1 MSMSE
6 VNKGGRPREE
16 PTNVRSV
23 RLPNRV
29 WKLVQKASKGS
40 RSVNEY
46 IQTLIEN
53 DLIKRKMLK
62 KSERKKLS
70 SKTRWTKNGTKGE
83 TLTPLRT
90 SLKVTAHERIVEV
103 NKVESDIKA
112 GMKFKFPWLNE
123 AGVTK

>member
-1 MSMSE
+1 MIMSE

-29 WKLVQKASKGS
+29 WKLVQKASKGR

-70 SKTRWTKNGTKGE
+70 SKTTKG
-83 TLTPLRT
+83 R
-90 SLKVTAHERIVEV
+90 SQ
-103 NKVESDIKA
+103 
-112 GMKFKFPWLNE
+112 
-123 AGVTK
+123 

>member
-1 MSMSE
+1 MIMSE

-23 RLPNRV
+23 RLPSRV
-29 WKLVQKASKGS
+29 WKLVQKASKSS
-40 RSVNEY
+40 RSVDEY

-70 SKTRWTKNGTKGE
+70 SKTSTK
-83 TLTPLRT
+83 R
-90 SLKVTAHERIVEV
+90 SQ
-103 NKVESDIKA
+103 
-112 GMKFKFPWLNE
+112 
-123 AGVTK
+123 

>member
-70 SKTRWTKNGTKGE
+70 SK
-83 TLTPLRT
+83 
-90 SLKVTAHERIVEV
+90 
-103 NKVESDIKA
+103 IKSQ
-112 GMKFKFPWLNE
+112 FC
-123 AGVTK
+123 

>member
-1 MSMSE
+1 MIMSE

-16 PTNVRSV
+16 PSNVRSI
-23 RLPNRV
+23 RLPQRV

-46 IQTLIEN
+46 IQTIIEN

-70 SKTRWTKNGTKGE
+70 SKTSTK
-83 TLTPLRT
+83 R
-90 SLKVTAHERIVEV
+90 SQ
-103 NKVESDIKA
+103 
-112 GMKFKFPWLNE
+112 
-123 AGVTK
+123 

>member
-53 DLIKRKMLK
+53 DLIKRRMLK

-70 SKTRWTKNGTKGE
+70 SKTSTK
-83 TLTPLRT
+83 R
-90 SLKVTAHERIVEV
+90 SR
-103 NKVESDIKA
+103 
-112 GMKFKFPWLNE
+112 
-123 AGVTK
+123 

>member
-16 PTNVRSV
+16 PSNVRSI
-23 RLPNRV
+23 RLPQRV
-29 WKLVQKASKGS
+29 WKLVQKASKSS

-70 SKTRWTKNGTKGE
+70 SKTSTK
-83 TLTPLRT
+83 R
-90 SLKVTAHERIVEV
+90 SQ
-103 NKVESDIKA
+103 
-112 GMKFKFPWLNE
+112 
-123 AGVTK
+123 

>member
-1 MSMSE
+1 MNE

-70 SKTRWTKNGTKGE
+70 SKTSTK
-83 TLTPLRT
+83 R
-90 SLKVTAHERIVEV
+90 SQ
-103 NKVESDIKA
+103 
-112 GMKFKFPWLNE
+112 
-123 AGVTK
+123 

>member
-46 IQTLIEN
+46 IQILIEN

-70 SKTRWTKNGTKGE
+70 SKTSTK
-83 TLTPLRT
+83 R
-90 SLKVTAHERIVEV
+90 V
-103 NKVESDIKA
+103 
-112 GMKFKFPWLNE
+112 
-123 AGVTK
+123 

>member
-70 SKTRWTKNGTKGE
+70 SKTSTKRSK
-83 TLTPLRT
+83 
-90 SLKVTAHERIVEV
+90 
-103 NKVESDIKA
+103 
-112 GMKFKFPWLNE
+112 
-123 AGVTK
+123 

>member
-1 MSMSE
+1 MAMSE

-70 SKTRWTKNGTKGE
+70 SKTSTKM
-83 TLTPLRT
+83 
-90 SLKVTAHERIVEV
+90 SQ
-103 NKVESDIKA
+103 
-112 GMKFKFPWLNE
+112 
-123 AGVTK
+123 

>member
-1 MSMSE
+1 MNMSE

-23 RLPNRV
+23 RLPARV
-29 WKLVQKASKGS
+29 WKLVHKASKGS

-70 SKTRWTKNGTKGE
+70 SKTSTK
-83 TLTPLRT
+83 R
-90 SLKVTAHERIVEV
+90 SQ
-103 NKVESDIKA
+103 
-112 GMKFKFPWLNE
+112 
-123 AGVTK
+123 

>member
-16 PTNVRSV
+16 PTNVRSI

-53 DLIKRKMLK
+53 DLIKRKILK

-70 SKTRWTKNGTKGE
+70 SKTTKG
-83 TLTPLRT
+83 R
-90 SLKVTAHERIVEV
+90 SQ
-103 NKVESDIKA
+103 
-112 GMKFKFPWLNE
+112 
-123 AGVTK
+123 

>member
-62 KSERKKLS
+62 KSERKKLF
-70 SKTRWTKNGTKGE
+70 SKTSTK
-83 TLTPLRT
+83 R
-90 SLKVTAHERIVEV
+90 SQ
-103 NKVESDIKA
+103 
-112 GMKFKFPWLNE
+112 
-123 AGVTK
+123 

>member
-1 MSMSE
+1 MTMSE

-29 WKLVQKASKGS
+29 WKLVKKASKGS

-70 SKTRWTKNGTKGE
+70 SKTSTK
-83 TLTPLRT
+83 R
-90 SLKVTAHERIVEV
+90 SR
-103 NKVESDIKA
+103 
-112 GMKFKFPWLNE
+112 
-123 AGVTK
+123 

>member
-1 MSMSE
+1 MSE

-62 KSERKKLS
+62 KSDRKKLS
-70 SKTRWTKNGTKGE
+70 SKTSK
-83 TLTPLRT
+83 
-90 SLKVTAHERIVEV
+90 ER
-103 NKVESDIKA
+103 SH
-112 GMKFKFPWLNE
+112 
-123 AGVTK
+123 

>member
-1 MSMSE
+1 MIMSE

-16 PTNVRSV
+16 PTNVRSIRV
-23 RLPNRV
+23 PDRV

-70 SKTRWTKNGTKGE
+70 SKTSTK
-83 TLTPLRT
+83 R
-90 SLKVTAHERIVEV
+90 SQ
-103 NKVESDIKA
+103 
-112 GMKFKFPWLNE
+112 
-123 AGVTK
+123 

>member
-53 DLIKRKMLK
+53 DLIKRKMLN

-70 SKTRWTKNGTKGE
+70 SKTSTK
-83 TLTPLRT
+83 R
-90 SLKVTAHERIVEV
+90 SQ
-103 NKVESDIKA
+103 
-112 GMKFKFPWLNE
+112 
-123 AGVTK
+123 

>member
-1 MSMSE
+1 MTMSE

-40 RSVNEY
+40 RSINEY

-70 SKTRWTKNGTKGE
+70 SKTSK
-83 TLTPLRT
+83 
-90 SLKVTAHERIVEV
+90 ER
-103 NKVESDIKA
+103 SH
-112 GMKFKFPWLNE
+112 
-123 AGVTK
+123 

>member
-40 RSVNEY
+40 RSINEY

-70 SKTRWTKNGTKGE
+70 SKTSTK
-83 TLTPLRT
+83 R
-90 SLKVTAHERIVEV
+90 SQ
-103 NKVESDIKA
+103 
-112 GMKFKFPWLNE
+112 
-123 AGVTK
+123 

>member
-1 MSMSE
+1 MRMSE

-70 SKTRWTKNGTKGE
+70 SKTSTK
-83 TLTPLRT
+83 R
-90 SLKVTAHERIVEV
+90 SQ
-103 NKVESDIKA
+103 
-112 GMKFKFPWLNE
+112 
-123 AGVTK
+123 

>member
-1 MSMSE
+1 MIMSE

-53 DLIKRKMLK
+53 DFIKRKMLK

-70 SKTRWTKNGTKGE
+70 SKTSTK
-83 TLTPLRT
+83 R
-90 SLKVTAHERIVEV
+90 SQ
-103 NKVESDIKA
+103 
-112 GMKFKFPWLNE
+112 
-123 AGVTK
+123 

>member
-1 MSMSE
+1 MTMSK

-16 PTNVRSV
+16 PTNIRSV

-70 SKTRWTKNGTKGE
+70 SKTSTK
-83 TLTPLRT
+83 R
-90 SLKVTAHERIVEV
+90 SQ
-103 NKVESDIKA
+103 
-112 GMKFKFPWLNE
+112 
-123 AGVTK
+123 

>member
-1 MSMSE
+1 MIMSE

-70 SKTRWTKNGTKGE
+70 SRTSTKG
-83 TLTPLRT
+83 
-90 SLKVTAHERIVEV
+90 SQ
-103 NKVESDIKA
+103 
-112 GMKFKFPWLNE
+112 
-123 AGVTK
+123 

>member
-1 MSMSE
+1 MSE

-16 PTNVRSV
+16 PTNVRSI

-62 KSERKKLS
+62 KSDRKKLS
-70 SKTRWTKNGTKGE
+70 SKT
-83 TLTPLRT
+83 
-90 SLKVTAHERIVEV
+90 SKVR
-103 NKVESDIKA
+103 S
-112 GMKFKFPWLNE
+112 
-123 AGVTK
+123 

>member
-1 MSMSE
+1 MGMSE

-70 SKTRWTKNGTKGE
+70 SKTSK
-83 TLTPLRT
+83 
-90 SLKVTAHERIVEV
+90 ER
-103 NKVESDIKA
+103 SH
-112 GMKFKFPWLNE
+112 
-123 AGVTK
+123 

>member
-6 VNKGGRPREE
+6 INKGGRPREE

-70 SKTRWTKNGTKGE
+70 SKTSTK
-83 TLTPLRT
+83 R
-90 SLKVTAHERIVEV
+90 SQ
-103 NKVESDIKA
+103 
-112 GMKFKFPWLNE
+112 
-123 AGVTK
+123 

>member
-1 MSMSE
+1 MAMSE

-53 DLIKRKMLK
+53 YLIKRKMLK

-70 SKTRWTKNGTKGE
+70 SK
-83 TLTPLRT
+83 
-90 SLKVTAHERIVEV
+90 
-103 NKVESDIKA
+103 IKSQ
-112 GMKFKFPWLNE
+112 FC
-123 AGVTK
+123 

>member
-16 PTNVRSV
+16 PTDVRSV

-46 IQTLIEN
+46 IQSLIEN
-53 DLIKRKMLK
+53 D
-62 KSERKKLS
+62 
-70 SKTRWTKNGTKGE
+70 
-83 TLTPLRT
+83 
-90 SLKVTAHERIVEV
+90 
-103 NKVESDIKA
+103 
-112 GMKFKFPWLNE
+112 
-123 AGVTK
+123 

>member
-1 MSMSE
+1 MAMSE

-70 SKTRWTKNGTKGE
+70 SKTTKG
-83 TLTPLRT
+83 R
-90 SLKVTAHERIVEV
+90 SQ
-103 NKVESDIKA
+103 
-112 GMKFKFPWLNE
+112 
-123 AGVTK
+123 

>member
-1 MSMSE
+1 MIMSE

-16 PTNVRSV
+16 PSNVRSL

-29 WKLVQKASKGS
+29 WKLVQKASKGN
-40 RSVNEY
+40 RSVNGY

-70 SKTRWTKNGTKGE
+70 FN
-83 TLTPLRT
+83 T
-90 SLKVTAHERIVEV
+90 S
-103 NKVESDIKA
+103 
-112 GMKFKFPWLNE
+112 
-123 AGVTK
+123 

>member
-1 MSMSE
+1 MIMSE

-16 PTNVRSV
+16 PTNVRSI

-70 SKTRWTKNGTKGE
+70 SKT
-83 TLTPLRT
+83 
-90 SLKVTAHERIVEV
+90 SKVR
-103 NKVESDIKA
+103 SQ
-112 GMKFKFPWLNE
+112 
-123 AGVTK
+123 

>member
-1 MSMSE
+1 MTMSE

-16 PTNVRSV
+16 PTNVRSI

-70 SKTRWTKNGTKGE
+70 SKTTKG
-83 TLTPLRT
+83 R
-90 SLKVTAHERIVEV
+90 SQ
-103 NKVESDIKA
+103 
-112 GMKFKFPWLNE
+112 
-123 AGVTK
+123 

>member
-16 PTNVRSV
+16 PTNVRSI

-70 SKTRWTKNGTKGE
+70 SKT
-83 TLTPLRT
+83 
-90 SLKVTAHERIVEV
+90 SKV
-103 NKVESDIKA
+103 SSQ
-112 GMKFKFPWLNE
+112 
-123 AGVTK
+123 

>member
-16 PTNVRSV
+16 PTNVRSIRV
-23 RLPNRV
+23 PDRV

-53 DLIKRKMLK
+53 DLVKRKMLK

-70 SKTRWTKNGTKGE
+70 SKT
-83 TLTPLRT
+83 
-90 SLKVTAHERIVEV
+90 SKVR
-103 NKVESDIKA
+103 SQ
-112 GMKFKFPWLNE
+112 
-123 AGVTK
+123 

>member
-1 MSMSE
+1 MSD

-23 RLPNRV
+23 RLPDRV

-70 SKTRWTKNGTKGE
+70 FKTSHVK
-83 TLTPLRT
+83 
-90 SLKVTAHERIVEV
+90 SQ
-103 NKVESDIKA
+103 
-112 GMKFKFPWLNE
+112 
-123 AGVTK
+123 